1 MLLAPLLAVHG
12 AWDAAPTAWRITN
25 AKEYTNQY
33 SWYVRELE
41 VYASPNCSGKPIP
54 PWKPL
59 GSISTSQQKFIM
71 DGDPETAWATNTFGD
86 RFAPRAHYVG
96 FQVRKADAV
105 QGNCVK
111 LNQGTLHGGTSGIVP
126 DVLLQEKVNGVWFDV
141 TTFRDTATAAEFH
154 TPVTFAARPP
164 RPPWPPAPPPNP
176 SSPPEV
182 PPPPATP
189 PTPPPPAGG
198 QGEGLSAG
206 AIAGIAAGGA
216 ILLVLVLAAAGISVY
231 FCRKMNRELKQAQRD
246 VKPSFTIT
254 GSSPPDASRT
264 EL

>member
-1 MLLAPLLAVHG
+1 
-12 AWDAAPTAWRITN
+12 
-25 AKEYTNQY
+25 
-33 SWYVRELE
+33 
-41 VYASPNCSGKPIP
+41 
-54 PWKPL
+54 
-59 GSISTSQQKFIM
+59 M

-154 TPVTFAARPP
+154 APVKFAARPP

-189 PTPPPPAGG
+189 PTLPPPAGG
-198 QGEGLSAG
+198 QGEGLTVG

-216 ILLVLVLAAAGISVY
+216 ILLVLVLAAAGISMHV
-231 FCRKMNRELKQAQRD
+231 CRKMNRELKQAKRD
-246 VKPSFTIT
+246 VMPPFTIT
-254 GSSPPDASRT
+254 SSSPPDASRT